1 MADGHLRG
9 ANDFALADAA
19 DAADAADQADEHDE
33 ADVVMV
39 ESWNAK

>member
-19 DAADAADQADEHDE
+19 DAADADQADEHDE

-39 ESWNAK
+39 ESWTAK